1 MQPIDISLYL
11 YSSFFHYGKNRNA
24 QSDALLDRLFRMR
37 SRLSLVMALTGQIIT
52 ALQDMDSKTEL
63 LVRSSGKTFPRF
75 A

>member
-1 MQPIDISLYL
+1 M
-11 YSSFFHYGKNRNA
+11 
-24 QSDALLDRLFRMR
+24 QSDTLLDRPFRMR

-52 ALQDMDSKTEL
+52 ALQDMDSRTEL